1 MSDHTHP
8 CCRGRPGRPGLSPL
22 GLTLSLHTTSTSVC
36 RVGLTVANVLD
47 RPRTY
52 AELFGR
58 THLGAIQ
65 GSAQSV
71 NILGTGL
78 GPFILGQGCEM
89 LCYPLST
96 GVNACPALRHGARG
110 FDTRFRLL
118 LL

>member
-1 MSDHTHP
+1 MSRRSD
-8 CCRGRPGRPGLSPL
+8 GANN
-22 GLTLSLHTTSTSVC
+22 
-36 RVGLTVANVLD
+36 VAD

-78 GPFILGQGCEM
+78 GPFILGQGCKM
-89 LCYPLST
+89 LATHTATLST
-96 GVNACPALRHGARG
+96 CVCTRVLPCGTGLGASTHDSD
-110 FDTRFRLL
+110 FCSETSAP
-118 LL
+118 

>member
-1 MSDHTHP
+1 MSRRSD
-8 CCRGRPGRPGLSPL
+8 GANN
-22 GLTLSLHTTSTSVC
+22 
-36 RVGLTVANVLD
+36 VAD

-78 GPFILGQGCEM
+78 GPFILGQGCKM
-89 LCYPLST
+89 LATHTATLFDLR
-96 GVNACPALRHGARG
+96 VHACPALRHGARG
-110 FDTRFRLL
+110 FDS
-118 LL
+118 

>member
-1 MSDHTHP
+1 MSRRSD
-8 CCRGRPGRPGLSPL
+8 GS
-22 GLTLSLHTTSTSVC
+22 
-36 RVGLTVANVLD
+36 NVPD

-78 GPFILGQGCEM
+78 GPFILGQGCKM
-89 LCYPLST
+89 LATHTATLFDLR
-96 GVNACPALRHGARG
+96 VHACPALRHGARG
-110 FDTRFRLL
+110 FDS
-118 LL
+118 